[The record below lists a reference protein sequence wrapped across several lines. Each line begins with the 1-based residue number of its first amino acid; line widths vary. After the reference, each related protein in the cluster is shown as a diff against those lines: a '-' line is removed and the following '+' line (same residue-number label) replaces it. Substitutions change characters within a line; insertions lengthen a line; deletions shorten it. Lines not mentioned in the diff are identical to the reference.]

1 MQTIQFHPEEITS
14 VIDQLPLFVQ
24 TTVSNM
30 AQIPTAALFHVAI
43 ISPQKCRVM
52 LLFNH
57 KRPFVRA
64 KEVIASIKGKINYIK
79 IDPEHK
85 KMTINLIG

>member
-1 MQTIQFHPEEITS
+1 MQTIQFHPGEITS
-14 VIDQLPLFVQ
+14 IIDQLPLFVQ
-24 TTVSNM
+24 QTVNNM
-30 AQIPTAALFHVAI
+30 AQIPTAALIHVAV
-43 ISPQKCRVM
+43 ISPKNCRIM

-64 KEVIASIKGKINYIK
+64 KEVITSIAGKINYIK

-85 KMTINLIG
+85 KMTVNLIS